1 MFIETSAPRVAGDK
15 AWLVS
20 PQFNPT
26 KTPGCMSFWYHMFGS
41 GVGKY
46 YSPLLMK
53 FTCFTKQLLKFMC
66 DIKSFQNKIF
76 RIKVNKVTGF
86 YSTKLIFTPPIKS
99 VNPLY
104 LITIDININRYSEC
118 VCEWK

>member
-46 YSPLLMK
+46 FL
-53 FTCFTKQLLKFMC
+53 
-66 DIKSFQNKIF
+66 
-76 RIKVNKVTGF
+76 
-86 YSTKLIFTPPIKS
+86 TPFNEI
-99 VNPLY
+99 Y
-104 LITIDININRYSEC
+104 LFHKTIAEIY
-118 VCEWK
+118 V